1 MPAAEAVIQYAV
13 RLVHASR
20 PQNEFSPDFVK
31 DWVSWGGGIRASQNL
46 ILAGKVRALLF
57 GRYNV
62 SYGDV
67 RALALPILR
76 HRILLNFHAEAERVT
91 TDDVIQR
98 LLEAVP
104 EPASDIA

>member
-1 MPAAEAVIQYAV
+1 M
-13 RLVHASR
+13 L
-20 PQNEFSPDFVK
+20 
-31 DWVSWGGGIRASQNL
+31 
-46 ILAGKVRALLF
+46 

-67 RALALPILR
+67 RALAPSVLR

-98 LLEAVP
+98 LLDEVP
-104 EPASDIA
+104 APSAEI

>member
-1 MPAAEAVIQYAV
+1 MGKLGA
-13 RLVHASR
+13 
-20 PQNEFSPDFVK
+20 
-31 DWVSWGGGIRASQNL
+31 GIRAAQNL
-46 ILAGKVRALLF
+46 ILAGKVRALLL

-67 RALALPILR
+67 RALVPSVLR

-104 EPASDIA
+104 ELEEAPFLNPNTLSTAPIKEMLNLNIKY